1 MSENIEVSF
10 VMPCLNE
17 AETLEGCIQAA
28 QRCIRSNDLK
38 AEIIVADNGS
48 NDGSQEIARQAG
60 ARVVNAPEPGYGAAL
75 TGGFDA
81 ACGDYMIMGDADQS
95 YDFEE
100 AIKMIR
106 VLREGADLVM
116 GSRFKGRIMPGAMPW
131 SHRWIGNPVLSFIG
145 RLLFR
150 TPISDFHCGLRGI
163 RRQTYKKLGLRTTGM
178 EFASE
183 MVVKTAVHDFTIRE
197 VPITLY
203 PDKRSR
209 PPHLRTWRDGWRHLR
224 FMMTLSP
231 RWTLGIPGLLLL
243 LPSALLLARLVVGPL
258 EAGRITLDIHT
269 MQIAALMVLTGFQAI
284 TIAMAARIY
293 AVTEEIGPAA
303 PWMNRA
309 FKTFTLERGLIAGA
323 LLLVAGILIISGPA
337 WQWATGGFGPLD
349 PAVSMRP
356 VIAGV
361 TLFSLGIQTLAM
373 SFLYSMLGIARR
385 RGN

>member
-1 MSENIEVSF
+1 MNENIEVSF

-28 QRCIRSNDLK
+28 QRCITDNSLK
-38 AEIIVADNGS
+38 AEVIVADNGS
-48 NDGSQEIARQAG
+48 DDGSQEIARQAG
-60 ARVVNAPEPGYGAAL
+60 ARVVDVPEPGYGAAL

-81 ACGDYMIMGDADQS
+81 AHGEYLIMGDSDQS
-95 YDFEE
+95 YDFNE
-100 AIKMIR
+100 AIKIIR
-106 VLREGADLVM
+106 SLREGADLVM

-131 SHRWIGNPVLSFIG
+131 KHRWIGNPVLSFIG

-150 TPISDFHCGLRGI
+150 APISDFHCGLRGI
-163 RRQTYKKLGLRTTGM
+163 RRQVYKNLGLRTTGM

-183 MVVKTAVHDFTIRE
+183 MVVKAAVRGLTIRE
-197 VPITLY
+197 VPITLH
-203 PDKRSR
+203 PDKRTR
-209 PPHLRTWRDGWRHLR
+209 PPHLRSWRDGWRHLR

-243 LPSALLLARLVVGPL
+243 LPSALLLARLANGPLVVGTV
-258 EAGRITLDIHT
+258 TLDIHT

-303 PWMNRA
+303 PWMNKL
-309 FKTFTLERGLIAGA
+309 FNTFTLEHGLILGILLIIAGA
-323 LLLVAGILIISGPA
+323 LIISGPG
-337 WQWATGGFGPLD
+337 WNWVTGGFGPLV

-356 VIAGV
+356 VIVGV
-361 TLFSLGIQTLAM
+361 TLFSLGVQTLAM

-385 RGN
+385 RGE

>member
-1 MSENIEVSF
+1 MNENIEVSF

-28 QRCIRSNDLK
+28 QRCITDNSLK
-38 AEIIVADNGS
+38 AEVIVADNGS
-48 NDGSQEIARQAG
+48 DDGSQEIARQAG
-60 ARVVNAPEPGYGAAL
+60 ALVVDAPEPGYGAAL
-75 TGGFDA
+75 MGGFDA
-81 ACGDYMIMGDADQS
+81 AHGKYLIMGDSDQS
-95 YDFEE
+95 YDFNE

-106 VLREGADLVM
+106 TLREGADLVM

-131 SHRWIGNPVLSFIG
+131 KHRWIGNPILSFIG

-163 RRQTYKKLGLRTTGM
+163 RRQAYKNLGLRTTGM

-183 MVVKTAVHDFTIRE
+183 MVVKAAVRGLTIRE
-197 VPITLY
+197 VPITLH
-203 PDKRSR
+203 PDKRTR
-209 PPHLRTWRDGWRHLR
+209 PPHLRSWRDGWRHLR

-243 LPSALLLARLVVGPL
+243 LPSALLLARLANGPLVVGTV
-258 EAGRITLDIHT
+258 TLDIHT

-303 PWMNRA
+303 PWMNKL
-309 FKTFTLERGLIAGA
+309 FNTFTLEHGLILGILLIIAG
-323 LLLVAGILIISGPA
+323 VLIISGPG
-337 WQWATGGFGPLD
+337 WNWVTGGFGPLV

-356 VIAGV
+356 VIVGV
-361 TLFSLGIQTLAM
+361 TLFSLGVQTLAM

-385 RGN
+385 RGE